1 MEDAMVRPTALP
13 STGERENDRR
23 RRSPFRIWL
32 LCASPWLA
40 LVAAFSIYDHHRA
53 IGRTAAAHFESVPA
67 EPALAA
73 DAIQRDIAFVIQWLL
88 AAAQYSGGTIAFYG
102 VLPLGIAFVLFVL
115 FLPWAVPWAQ
125 SGEYE
130 D

>member
-32 LCASPWLA
+32 LCAIPWLA
-40 LVAAFSIYDHHRA
+40 LVGALSIYDHHRA
-53 IGRTAAAHFESVPA
+53 IGRTAAAHFESVTA

-73 DAIQRDIAFVIQWLL
+73 IQWLL